1 MGDENNTC
9 SQHLMSDYE
18 LPSTGFK
25 DFHRLSF
32 CPNEN
37 PIMAYYSNFPGEIN
51 EKQLTQSH
59 TLKKDWSHDLT
70 HAFTTMLNC
79 LS

>member
-37 PIMAYYSNFPGEIN
+37 PIMAGTIITAIFQV
-51 EKQLTQSH
+51 K
-59 TLKKDWSHDLT
+59 
-70 HAFTTMLNC
+70 
-79 LS
+79 